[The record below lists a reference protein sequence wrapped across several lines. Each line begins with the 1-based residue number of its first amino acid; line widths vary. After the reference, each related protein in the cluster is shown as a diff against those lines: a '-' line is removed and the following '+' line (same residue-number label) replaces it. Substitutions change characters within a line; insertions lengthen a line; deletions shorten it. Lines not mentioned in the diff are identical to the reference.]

1 MLAIVL
7 SLLIL
12 VGMIPGAALAA
23 DGEPT
28 DVPFTLTVNGEV
40 MTDITYT
47 ANAYRYNISGMEE
60 KTADQYKVVV
70 PAGTTEVSVN
80 FDKNVL
86 CYGYY
91 LNNDGV
97 AVELDP
103 DTAYPNDK
111 YGVGETSCVRDI
123 TAASNGWK
131 LALQIQNPWPPG
143 GNGNVLYGIVFE
155 YSESQDNEPE
165 KVDGVYQIGTA
176 AELAWFRDK
185 VNGGDNN
192 INAALTAD
200 IDLSAYE
207 NWVAIGVSS
216 SVPYRGNFDGN
227 NYEITGLTV
236 NCAAESYSNYG
247 LFGKVGYILDGITEI
262 KNLKVSGTITLTGAS
277 GVDYFYVGGLAGSA
291 TFSDITNVTA
301 DVDISAS
308 GEMSGSHFGGIVGF
322 ATDIKFS
329 NCVNYGDIRGNASV
343 AGIVSWASKDL
354 SGFGSVIDRCANY
367 GEIYAA
373 DTGIINYAG
382 GIVANAGK
390 VTITNC
396 YNAGKIGS
404 NDTSAYAG
412 GIAGAGCNYT
422 SGDTEKQTVV
432 KNCFNVGEIDRSAYG
447 AQIIGHFNQT
457 DSKYDQAVVENV
469 YYNTNVYYNGTQTTV
484 KGMYAL
490 NENYKDSAVAKTAE
504 EMASQEFVDLLN
516 KNAGETVFAKG
527 DTYPVFAADEPEH
540 EHSVECWVDKYTSLG
555 GGMHKYEK
563 FCSVTGEAII
573 VDGSPVT
580 HDEKC
585 ADSDSDGLCDKC
597 GYDLTVPSLVAGV
610 EPTKSAQVIVG
621 KAYLLTDLQAGRIFT
636 AADGSKLGT
645 DCYYY
650 QRSEDG
656 GDTWSAMQKFSD
668 ALFGGTTLQITEP
681 KEGTYMYKFYASD
694 DEGETFSTDTWTLTL
709 DVREQIDLDVTFYV
723 GQDQNYKTN
732 GNKYPIIKV
741 YPTTGVDS
749 ETGYDTYNEEDA
761 ITFTYSN
768 FTDALPEGTDEYD
781 PNLGKVENN
790 YNMFY
795 AKLSSGQYSYRAYG
809 WNPETEQY
817 DIELGGMALNLPLDS
832 NVDGAASGGTN
843 VYLRLQSVYTSSK
856 FNDGFLTASD
866 YTAKVICPIMGCN
879 ATPGTAYTSG
889 NYAYYPFMLYA
900 GGNSCLY
907 NFYVNA
913 TGDMAEIASSGFSIN
928 RTVPTG
934 YTALSQNVTMSARKV
949 VTVEVPAGA
958 EFGLYH
964 QWNNF
969 NTERWK
975 PASEETT
982 SNGGTKY
989 TFDVFVG
996 SNWTWRLTDTTGEY
1010 VTQAGWGFPEEDP
1023 DGIARMSFAEGDPT
1037 DELTHDFSGLG
1048 SQVIKRDEADLM
1060 VNLDPSG
1067 WESVTDTTRVRA
1079 YRHWE
1084 IIDND
1089 AGNIMLEPDFHW
1101 EKLSGDATLT
1111 PVDGGNS
1118 TENWADISNVD
1129 GIAIYG
1135 VYYDSINA
1143 SPDNAG
1149 THGGVFP
1156 ATNPE
1161 RVGVIV
1167 VTDGS
1172 NDGTADADVDF
1183 NMAVGATTTRSMDWD
1198 YNYDTWFYSASN
1210 DSPALDFAVNATGD
1224 VSVEYAFVAADD
1236 SMNMTLSEFKSVTA
1250 AEDGR
1255 YYIGLEAFRTL
1266 GNGKGGTVIIKMTD
1280 DTGVSYRLVR
1290 VAEVVITATNA
1301 SNPGEPFMPG
1311 DEVTLTF
1318 DGMYRAVNKIA
1329 GVFNPTNFTLRY
1341 SAGDTEVSGT
1351 LGQYQQMDNA
1361 SITLTIPEDLEIPAG
1376 GKTTYAFTNGYVY
1389 GSMYSAANPF
1399 AFMYNMTDAG
1409 TGTNFNAVMV
1419 SFYISSFA
1427 DAEIEVVEKVV
1438 YDTVLNV
1445 TDGENAVDGYTVT
1458 IEDPDGEAV
1467 EAEEGVY
1474 KLGYGTYSYSISKA
1488 GYVCTTGTFSL
1499 GSATQ
1504 VGQDG
1509 RVTIDIVLPLA
1520 AENAWD
1526 GTSMTEPSQE
1536 NGVYQIG
1543 TGAELAWFTNAVN
1556 SGNADIDAVLTAD
1569 IDLAGYN
1576 WTPIGTSTNKF
1587 AGDFDGNGHRV
1598 YNFAIEF
1605 TSTGIPYLGFFGY
1618 AEGTAEDKTA
1628 ISDLTLQGRIV
1639 MDNGKSTVMAYSGGL
1654 VGYAKFAEISS
1665 VTVDVDITLVRTGGN
1680 WQNIGGIAGFATY
1693 GTSITDSENLGDV
1706 SGYQYVGGI
1715 AGQLSYG
1722 SSIVRSA
1729 NSGSISGN
1737 SYVGGLT
1744 GNVSSTGTEA
1754 LGVTHIINSYNTG
1767 SVAAESS
1774 SAYVGGITAQLQ
1786 ASTDEYKRS
1795 AVKNSFTT
1803 AAVSGGSTNSGLAIG
1818 RVSHADAV
1826 VENVYYLEGDKNGI
1840 GYDAGEHAATS
1851 MTAADMASAAFVTTL
1866 NTNAGENV
1874 FAKGRNHPVFART
1887 IIGDINNDGVA
1898 DSKDA
1903 QLLYSVIN
1911 GETDLSAEQLTA
1923 ADLNGDGAVNIAD
1936 VTLLYSMV
1944 QYDGDF
1950 ETVSS
1955 LTADTNFGK
1964 ASCFGTGACFGSVYF
1979 RVLTDDHGY
1988 YDGAA
1993 GIANYLKGV
2002 FVKGEDGKVTV
2013 SENSSLRRSSYT
2025 DALTVINFASA
2036 FSSYQEYIIRNGLE
2050 MPEDI
2055 ATQKTLAIE
2064 YFNTVDNTAEG
2075 YHTYTASGAFTYPSM
2090 GIAVVAMGS
2099 LMEQYDTARYDML
2112 IKDAYDHVDANF
2124 WNSGMYLDPFY
2135 QLCAKY
2141 DWFDTSKLPEVTALT
2156 DSNVLTYYA
2165 YGIDLAGDY
2174 AELWDT
2180 YVYDALSDNV
2190 IDNAEAKAFA
2200 YHYAYQ
2206 LTDGDVYLGVYGSS
2220 RDIVDYG
2227 VAD

>member
-1 MLAIVL
+1 MKKKVLAMVL
-7 SLLIL
+7 SLLML

-23 DGEPT
+23 GGEPT

-97 AVELDP
+97 AVELDS
-103 DTAYPNDK
+103 DTAYPNDQ

-123 TAASNGWK
+123 TAASNGQK
-131 LALQIQNPWPPG
+131 LALQIQNPYPPG

-382 GIVANAGK
+382 GIVADAGK

-404 NDTSAYAG
+404 NDMSAYAG

-432 KNCFNVGEIDRSAYG
+432 KNCFNVGTFYCDGYMDFLDG
-447 AQIIGHFNQT
+447 AQIIGSFNQP

-516 KNAGETVFAKG
+516 TNAGETVFAKG

-540 EHSVECWVDKYTSLG
+540 EHSVDCWVDKWTPLG

-573 VDGSPVT
+573 VEGSPVT
-580 HDEKC
+580 REEECTDG
-585 ADSDSDGLCDKC
+585 DGDGLCDKC
-597 GYDLTVPSLVAGV
+597 GYNLTVPVLAEGV
-610 EPTKSAQVIVG
+610 EPEKSAQVQVG
-621 KAYLLTDLQAGRIFT
+621 KAYLLSDLQAGRIFT
-636 AADGSKLGT
+636 AADGGKLTT

-656 GDTWSAMQKFSD
+656 GESWSAMQKFSD
-668 ALFGGTTLQITEP
+668 AMFGGTTLQITEP
-681 KEGTYMYKFYASD
+681 KEGTYIYKFYASD

-723 GQDQNYKTN
+723 GQDQNYKTHE
-732 GNKYPIIKV
+732 KYPIIKV
-741 YPTTGVDS
+741 YPTTGIDE
-749 ETGYDTYNEEDA
+749 ETGYDIYNEDEA

-768 FTDALPEGTDEYD
+768 FTDTLPEGTDDYD
-781 PNLGKVENN
+781 PSLGKVENN

-795 AKLSSGQYSYRAYG
+795 AKLPSGQYSYRAYG
-809 WNPETEQY
+809 WNEKTQQY
-817 DIELGGMALNLPLDS
+817 DIDLGGMALTLPLDG

-843 VYLRLQSVYTSSK
+843 VYLRLQSIYTSSK
-856 FNDGFLTASD
+856 FNDGYLTADD
-866 YTAKVICPIMGCN
+866 YTARVICPIMGCN
-879 ATPGTAYTSG
+879 ATPGAAYTSG

-907 NFYVNA
+907 NFYINA
-913 TGDMAEIASSGFSIN
+913 TGEMAEVASSGFSIN
-928 RTVPTG
+928 RTVATG
-934 YTALSQNVTMSARKV
+934 YTALSQSVTMSARKV
-949 VTVEVPAGA
+949 VTVEVSAGT
-958 EFGLYH
+958 EFSLYH

-969 NTERWK
+969 NTERWE

-982 SNGGTKY
+982 PTGGTKY
-989 TFDVFVG
+989 TFDVFAG
-996 SNWTWRLTDTTGEY
+996 SNWTWRLTDTTGKY
-1010 VTQAGWGFPEEDP
+1010 VTQAGWGFPEEDE
-1023 DGIARMSFAEGDPT
+1023 DGTARLSFSEGDA
-1037 DELTHDFSGLG
+1037 ENKLSHDFGGLG
-1048 SQVIKRDEADLM
+1048 TQVIRRDEADLM

-1084 IIDND
+1084 IINND

-1129 GIAIYG
+1129 GTAIYG
-1135 VYYDSINA
+1135 VYYDSVNVEPD
-1143 SPDNAG
+1143 SPG

-1183 NMAVGATTTRSMDWD
+1183 NMAEGATTTRSMDWD

-1210 DSPALDFAVNATGD
+1210 ENPTLDFAVNATGS
-1224 VSVEYAFVAADD
+1224 VSVEYAFVAADN

-1250 AEDGR
+1250 GDDGR

-1445 TDGENAVDGYTVT
+1445 TDGENAVDGYAVT

-1526 GTSMTEPSQE
+1526 GTSVTEPSQE

-1605 TSTGIPYLGFFGY
+1605 TSTGVPYLGFFGY
-1618 AEGTAEDKTA
+1618 AEGAAEDKTA

-1693 GTSITDSENLGDV
+1693 GTS
-1706 SGYQYVGGI
+1706 
-1715 AGQLSYG
+1715 
-1722 SSIVRSA
+1722 
-1729 NSGSISGN
+1729 
-1737 SYVGGLT
+1737 
-1744 GNVSSTGTEA
+1744 
-1754 LGVTHIINSYNTG
+1754 YNR
-1767 SVAAESS
+1767 
-1774 SAYVGGITAQLQ
+1774 Q
-1786 ASTDEYKRS
+1786 
-1795 AVKNSFTT
+1795 
-1803 AAVSGGSTNSGLAIG
+1803 
-1818 RVSHADAV
+1818 
-1826 VENVYYLEGDKNGI
+1826 
-1840 GYDAGEHAATS
+1840 
-1851 MTAADMASAAFVTTL
+1851 
-1866 NTNAGENV
+1866 
-1874 FAKGRNHPVFART
+1874 
-1887 IIGDINNDGVA
+1887 
-1898 DSKDA
+1898 
-1903 QLLYSVIN
+1903 
-1911 GETDLSAEQLTA
+1911 
-1923 ADLNGDGAVNIAD
+1923 
-1936 VTLLYSMV
+1936 
-1944 QYDGDF
+1944 
-1950 ETVSS
+1950 
-1955 LTADTNFGK
+1955 
-1964 ASCFGTGACFGSVYF
+1964 
-1979 RVLTDDHGY
+1979 
-1988 YDGAA
+1988 
-1993 GIANYLKGV
+1993 
-2002 FVKGEDGKVTV
+2002 
-2013 SENSSLRRSSYT
+2013 
-2025 DALTVINFASA
+2025 
-2036 FSSYQEYIIRNGLE
+2036 
-2050 MPEDI
+2050 
-2055 ATQKTLAIE
+2055 
-2064 YFNTVDNTAEG
+2064 
-2075 YHTYTASGAFTYPSM
+2075 
-2090 GIAVVAMGS
+2090 
-2099 LMEQYDTARYDML
+2099 
-2112 IKDAYDHVDANF
+2112 
-2124 WNSGMYLDPFY
+2124 
-2135 QLCAKY
+2135 
-2141 DWFDTSKLPEVTALT
+2141 
-2156 DSNVLTYYA
+2156 
-2165 YGIDLAGDY
+2165 
-2174 AELWDT
+2174 
-2180 YVYDALSDNV
+2180 
-2190 IDNAEAKAFA
+2190 
-2200 YHYAYQ
+2200 
-2206 LTDGDVYLGVYGSS
+2206 
-2220 RDIVDYG
+2220 
-2227 VAD
+2227 